1 MSSISAE
8 RAGTSAQAP
17 PERRKVTEAD
27 IAQTGPGTLA
37 GGYLRSFWQPVFH
50 AADLRVARP
59 RLIRVMSEEFTLYRG
74 HDGVARLTQPRCPH
88 RAMLLSAATVE
99 GDTLRCFYHG
109 WKFDSAG
116 RCLEQPAEPK
126 PFCDKIHLRTYPTR
140 EYLGLVFAYLGDGV
154 PPAFPNVPSFEEADV
169 FTHTDSYVRPAN
181 FFNNLENVPD
191 LSHLAYSHAHVT
203 ETWDNYADGPQIFV
217 EETSWGLKYAGLRPK
232 SGKKLVSYF
241 GMPNIIHA
249 KGPRNDPGVD
259 FREFLAWWVPV
270 DDTRHAQFTVVA
282 VRGKTREQFDQYL
295 QRQMQLR
302 RQRDLD
308 REAVMK
314 AVLSGETGI
323 DEVDAS
329 RVHLLFLQDD
339 VAQAGCGML
348 QDRPPEHLGRSD
360 VGVIAVRK
368 LWLRELRAFAQ
379 RAPLTAWKHDPSFQ
393 PFGEF

>member
-1 MSSISAE
+1 
-8 RAGTSAQAP
+8 
-17 PERRKVTEAD
+17 
-27 IAQTGPGTLA
+27 
-37 GGYLRSFWQPVFH
+37 
-50 AADLRVARP
+50 
-59 RLIRVMSEEFTLYRG
+59 MSEEFTLYRG

-259 FREFLAWWVPV
+259 YREFLAWWVPV
-270 DDTRHAQFTVVA
+270 DDTRHTQFTVVA
-282 VRGKTREQFDQYL
+282 VRGKTREQFDEYL

-308 REAVMK
+308 REALMK

-379 RAPLTAWKHDPSFQ
+379 KAPLTTWKHDPSFQ